1 MIMIIAPHF
10 HKLQETCNKY
20 KSKTIHVYSVAGH
33 GNGEADHVCGSTKV
47 TIRKE
52 IGAASFFANSEN
64 MVEFLNKRFGQKI
77 NPVYYNKEIDK
88 KQLEIAQADT
98 LLHYYGP
105 ILGSDS
111 VQIMV
116 FTPNVPKI
124 RAAKYLCMCQFV

>member
-77 NPVYYNKEIDK
+77 DPVYYNIEIDK
-88 KQLEIAQADT
+88 KQLEIAQVDT
-98 LLHYYGP
+98 LTLLWANHG
-105 ILGSDS
+105 
-111 VQIMV
+111 
-116 FTPNVPKI
+116 I
-124 RAAKYLCMCQFV
+124 RLSSNNGIYNQCT